1 LHACF
6 AEPSTLWAV
15 LDRDDLKGGV
25 VKVLLLLGLVPG
37 LGLGGFSD
45 AFVTGLGDQMGDE

>member
-1 LHACF
+1 LHACL

-45 AFVTGLGDQMGDE
+45 AFDMTW